1 MSSLCFM
8 LCNFTLTMSLLLVYV
23 SWICQRWGYSYWSK
37 AETASLSSTHN
48 LFCCC
53 GTKINLFHWRFLF
66 GVFCFLFFGLLLW
79 AFQVSVKLTVMFL
92 LLQSFL
98 PPWKWIAFFFPLTF
112 CNKKCIPLQKNSAEY
127 VGVPSSSIF
136 EFIFYNLECNWENLM
151 HIIFILK
158 GPKKTWGEQ

>member
-1 MSSLCFM
+1 M

-23 SWICQRWGYSYWSK
+23 SWICQRRGYSYWSK

-98 PPWKWIAFFFPLTF
+98 PPWKWIAFFFPLYVIRNAF
-112 CNKKCIPLQKNSAEY
+112 LCRRIVQNMWEYHHPL
-127 VGVPSSSIF
+127 F
-136 EFIFYNLECNWENLM
+136 LNLYS
-151 HIIFILK
+151 
-158 GPKKTWGEQ
+158 TT